1 MVEKE
6 KKKKEIQNMLTYLLI
21 LFYTLTC
28 YFHREKGFEFEGNV
42 YDLFF
47 ICKGIISEMDKKKI
61 SHLYL
66 DGVFLLCFTVICLKQ
81 FCKVCDNA

>member
-1 MVEKE
+1 
-6 KKKKEIQNMLTYLLI
+6 MLTYLLI

-28 YFHREKGFEFEGNV
+28 YFHREKCFEFEGNV

-66 DGVFLLCFTVICLKQ
+66 DGVFLLCFIVICLKQ
-81 FCKVCDNA
+81 FCKVCNNA

>member
-6 KKKKEIQNMLTYLLI
+6 KKKEIQNMLTYLLI

-28 YFHREKGFEFEGNV
+28 YFHREKCFEFEGNV

-47 ICKGIISEMDKKKI
+47 ICKGIISEMDKKKKSPTFI
-61 SHLYL
+61 W
-66 DGVFLLCFTVICLKQ
+66 TVYFFFVLQ
-81 FCKVCDNA
+81 